1 MSADST
7 VLTDPAVDLTRPVDE
22 HDHTRGP
29 DDAPVTLVQ
38 YGDFDCP
45 DCGEVYPEVEA
56 IRERFG
62 DRLRYVYRHFP
73 LTQIHPQA
81 KHAAEAAEAAAD
93 QGAFWAMHDRLYE
106 HQEALSDTEL
116 VEHAAALD
124 LDTDRF
130 AEELTESTHEGR
142 VREDFESGIES
153 EVHSAPTFF
162 IDGERY
168 EGRYTADAISN
179 ALIDVGDLSG
189 VSASAAATAG
199 GSANDLR
206 ETIDRSQRGAP
217 AAGAAVR
224 DRFSADEIFQR
235 VVATADE
242 EFSRSN
248 RLLFLSGL
256 TAGIVMSF
264 SFLGSAALTALLSGP
279 GGSGGSGSA
288 TALGY
293 LLYPLGFI
301 GVVLGSYQLFT
312 ENTLTPVTLVMTR
325 IASIPAL
332 VRVWGIV
339 LVANVLGAAMSA
351 YVLANT
357 GVFSPATATVASEF
371 GAHFLELSWVDLFWK
386 GVFAGGLVAGM
397 VWLVHAARDT
407 AARVFVIF
415 LLTYMVAAAGL
426 AHSIVGSAEVLY
438 VVFSGDATFAA
449 FFGGF
454 LVPAVL
460 GNTVGG
466 VVLVALLNYS
476 QTRDRR
482 IPDRDCRVLELEWS
496 EWLLGNHIGRP
507 ITPAF
512 DPKGSEAT
520 DAETTATEGD

>member
-1 MSADST
+1 MSGNDTALSEQT
-7 VLTDPAVDLTRPVDE
+7 QSLERSVDE
-22 HDHTRGP
+22 HDHVRGP
-29 DDAPVTLVQ
+29 EDAAVTLVQ

-45 DCGEVYPEVEA
+45 DCAEVYPEIEA
-56 IRERFG
+56 VRDRLG

-73 LTQIHPQA
+73 LTEIHPRA
-81 KHAAEAAEAAAD
+81 KHAAEAAEAAGS
-93 QGAFWAMHDRLYE
+93 QGKFWEMHDRLYE
-106 HQEALSDTEL
+106 HPEELSDSEL
-116 VEHAAALD
+116 VDHAAALD

-130 AEELTESTHEGR
+130 TAALNESRYEER
-142 VREDFESGIES
+142 VREDFESGIDS
-153 EVHSAPTFF
+153 GVDRAPTFF

-168 EGRYTADAISN
+168 DGRYTADALST
-179 ALIDVGDLSG
+179 ALAEAGDLTD
-189 VSASAAATAG
+189 VSTTG
-199 GSANDLR
+199 GSTSSDALR
-206 ETIDRSQRGAP
+206 ETIDRSEHGAP
-217 AAGAAVR
+217 AAGSAVR

-256 TAGIVMSF
+256 AAGIVMSF
-264 SFLGSAALTALLSGP
+264 SFLGSAALTALVSGQQV
-279 GGSGGSGSA
+279 SGSA

-293 LLYPLGFI
+293 LLYPLGFV

-332 VRVWGIV
+332 FRVWGIV
-339 LVANVLGAAMSA
+339 LVANVLGAAASA

-357 GVFSPATATVASEF
+357 GVFSPEAAAIAHEF
-371 GAHFLELSWVDLFWK
+371 GAHFLELPWGDVFWK
-386 GVFAGGLVAGM
+386 GVFAGALVGGM

-407 AARVFVIF
+407 AARVLVIF

-426 AHSIVGSAEVLY
+426 AHSIVGAAEVLY
-438 VVFSGDATFAA
+438 VVFSGDATLVS
-449 FFGGF
+449 F
-454 LVPAVL
+454 LGHFLAPAVL

-496 EWLLGNHIGRP
+496 EWLFGNHIGRQISP
-507 ITPAF
+507 TF
-512 DPKGSEAT
+512 DPESGEGT
-520 DAETTATEGD
+520 DAVDAD